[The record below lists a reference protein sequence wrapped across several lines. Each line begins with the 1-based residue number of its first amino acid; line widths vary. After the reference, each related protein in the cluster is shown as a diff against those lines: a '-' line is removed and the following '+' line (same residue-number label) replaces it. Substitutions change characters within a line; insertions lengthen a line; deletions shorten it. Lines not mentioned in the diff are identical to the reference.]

1 MTINEI
7 AKKVNEYKQV
17 ILIGESDGQAYIHWN
32 TKDKKELLRLLNNAI
47 HYVSCD
53 DIQKEE

>member
-17 ILIGESDGQAYIHWN
+17 ILIGESDGQSYIHWN
-32 TKDKKELLRLLNNAI
+32 TKDKKELLRLLNNSI
-47 HYVSCD
+47 HYVSQD
-53 DIQKEE
+53 VTQKED